1 MFKVIAHYDC
11 NTAESYYFNYDFAL
25 EAVNKLN
32 KEAESLRAKGFIKS
46 YYVELKKE
54 D

>member
-25 EAVNKLN
+25 QAVNKLN
-32 KEAESLRAKGFIKS
+32 YEAEDLRAKGCIDSFYIELIK
-46 YYVELKKE
+46 E
-54 D
+54 

>member
-25 EAVNKLN
+25 QAVNKLN
-32 KEAESLRAKGFIKS
+32 HEAENLRAKGYIDSFYIELIK
-46 YYVELKKE
+46 E
-54 D
+54 